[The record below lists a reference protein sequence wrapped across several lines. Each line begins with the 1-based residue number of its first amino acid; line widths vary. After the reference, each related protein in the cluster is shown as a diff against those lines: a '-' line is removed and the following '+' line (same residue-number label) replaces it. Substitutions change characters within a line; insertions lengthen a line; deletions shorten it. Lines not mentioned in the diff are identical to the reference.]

1 MERAAQGGTRA
12 VSERESEEVPSERRN
27 NSETESSETGERS
40 EAKTCEKIHL
50 IIKFK
55 LTASVAKLSFMQMRA
70 TSDSHSRGDSRAR
83 DINVAGVLGR
93 ITAMNEGRLILSVV

>member
-1 MERAAQGGTRA
+1 MERAAQGGRRA

-27 NSETESSETGERS
+27 NSETGERS

-70 TSDSHSRGDSRAR
+70 TSYSRSRGDSRAR
-83 DINVAGVLGR
+83 DINVTGVLGR